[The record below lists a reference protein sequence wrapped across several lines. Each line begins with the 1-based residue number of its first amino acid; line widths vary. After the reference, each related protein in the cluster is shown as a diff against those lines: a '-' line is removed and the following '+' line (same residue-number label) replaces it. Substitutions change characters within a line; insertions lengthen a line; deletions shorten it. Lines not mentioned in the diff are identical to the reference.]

1 MSGPRSREASP
12 AWEAPSKERLA
23 SGGGEVERK
32 EAGPEGSPVIQ
43 GQAPQYA
50 RCPGKKLGGGG
61 RALTLVSPD
70 SGEYSP
76 QLLIKQERDGGT
88 SHRRELWDGWVPC
101 TVLYRVRSCV
111 GEW

>member
-12 AWEAPSKERLA
+12 AWEAPSKDRLA

-32 EAGPEGSPVIQ
+32 EAGREGSPVIQ

-61 RALTLVSPD
+61 TGFDARQSRLWGVQPPVTNQT
-70 SGEYSP
+70 GEGWWY
-76 QLLIKQERDGGT
+76 LAQEG
-88 SHRRELWDGWVPC
+88 SVGWVGA
-101 TVLYRVRSCV
+101 LYSVI
-111 GEW
+111 